1 MKREEKVASVDE
13 LISILSKKNHAQAY
27 TVAKASNTCVV
38 CKEKATEF
46 SNLKAKFE
54 YNNSAICETCQMKYF
69 G

>member
-1 MKREEKVASVDE
+1 MANVDE
-13 LISILSKKNHAQAY
+13 LISILSKNDHSQAY
-27 TVAKASNTCVV
+27 AIAKANKTCVV

-54 YNNSAICETCQMKYF
+54 YKNSAICETCQVKYF